1 MLQVGVLTLQ
11 NVGTLLVYIAIG
23 YFLRRSGKL
32 PANASKV
39 VSSITTLLILPIYTA
54 NSLSQNFTLEKIG
67 SNLGLLGCGLAFTA
81 ASIVIGLLI
90 TPVFARSEL
99 EKKSLRYAFTF
110 PNYGYFGYPL
120 IEGVFG
126 AAMRA
131 NAVVFAIPFS
141 IACYTYGYLLFSPEK
156 KLSWKNVVTP
166 TTIGTAAGI
175 ALGLSGI
182 QLPTICSG
190 ILSGISDCMSPISM
204 ILGGI
209 VLGSFPLGKLLTG
222 AKAYLHSAIRMLG
235 IPALFTGVL
244 YICGARGLYLLLP
257 ALFSA
262 LPLGMNLVVFPESYG
277 MDASN
282 NARLCFISYL
292 LAAILLPFTFSLIAT
307 LSGLLT

>member
-1 MLQVGVLTLQ
+1 MLQVSMLTLE

-23 YFLRRSGKL
+23 YLLRRSGKL

-39 VSSITTLLILPIYTA
+39 LSTLTTTLLLPVYTA
-54 NSLSQNFTLEKIG
+54 NSLAQNFTAEKIG
-67 SNLGLLGCGLAFTA
+67 SNLGLLSCGLAFTA
-81 ASIVIGLLI
+81 VAICIGLAL
-90 TPVFARSEL
+90 TKVFARSDF

-110 PNYGYFGYPL
+110 PNFGYFGYPL

-126 AAMRA
+126 AAVRA

-141 IACYTYGYLLFSPEK
+141 IACHTYGYLLFAPEK
-156 KLSWKNVVTP
+156 KLSWKRVLLIP

-175 ALGLSGI
+175 LLGITGI
-182 QLPTICSG
+182 QLPTFFTN
-190 ILSGISDCMSPISM
+190 ILSGIGGCMSPVSM
-204 ILGGI
+204 ILAGI

-222 AKAYLHSAIRMLG
+222 ARAYLYSGIRLLG

-244 YICGARGLYLLLP
+244 YLCGVRGIYLMMP

-277 MDASN
+277 IDASD
-282 NARLCFISYL
+282 NARMCFISCL
-292 LAAILLPFTFSLIAT
+292 LAAVLLPLSFGLISMLA
-307 LSGLLT
+307 GF